1 MGIRGLNTLI
11 KKHSPDCTTYN
22 DIKKYYGKTV
32 AIDCSIL
39 LYKFK
44 YASKEDN
51 SHLVGIANRA
61 KFYMMNGILPVFVFD
76 GIPPDA
82 KGITL
87 EKRMLAKQK
96 LYIRLD
102 ELKDTV
108 PQNEKHEH
116 EIQYEI
122 ERLQSQLITVKKYHT
137 DQCKEFL
144 EKSGLPY
151 CTAPND
157 AEKYCA
163 FLQKNGLVDYTIT
176 DDSDALTFGCSNVL
190 KTSISKCI
198 IEVNL
203 EKLLSDIDMNMENFV
218 DFCILSG
225 CDYTESIPQIGP
237 ITAFNLIKKHGTI
250 ENVLANSVKT
260 CEHFD
265 YHVCREIF
273 NVFDYDIPEK
283 FNIKKTDK
291 NILMEF
297 LKLHNFRENVISKF
311 IKILI

>member
-11 KKHSPDCTTYN
+11 KKYSPECITYN
-22 DIKKYYGKTV
+22 DIKKYYGKTI

-44 YASKEDN
+44 YACKAEN

-61 KFYMMNGILPVFVFD
+61 KFYLMNGVLPVFIFD
-76 GIPPDA
+76 GVPPDA
-82 KGITL
+82 KSVTL
-87 EKRMLAKQK
+87 EKRIVAKQK

-102 ELKDTV
+102 ELKEKIPETE
-108 PQNEKHEH
+108 QEEKEINE
-116 EIQYEI
+116 EI
-122 ERLQSQLITVKKYHT
+122 EKIQSQIIIVKKYHS

-144 EKSGLPY
+144 EKSGIPY

-163 FLQKNGLVDYTIT
+163 FLQKNKLVDYTVT
-176 DDSDALTFGCSNVL
+176 DDSDALTFGCTKVL
-190 KTSISKCI
+190 KTTISKSI
-198 IEVNL
+198 IEVDL
-203 EKLLSDIDMNMENFV
+203 EKLLTDMDMTMESFV

-237 ITAFNLIKKHGTI
+237 ITAYNLIKKHGSI
-250 ENVLANSVKT
+250 ENIQSNCVKLT
-260 CEHFD
+260 ENFNHEICRDIFTTFD
-265 YHVCREIF
+265 YEL
-273 NVFDYDIPEK
+273 PEP
-283 FNIKKTDK
+283 FCMKKTDK
-291 NILMEF
+291 TILLQF
-297 LKLHNFRENVISKF
+297 LNDNNFRDNVISKF